1 MFGIETKKGITF
13 CFLVFFAVFCNMRVA
28 ATDRKPHTNDINTLK
43 HYTIMFPAEYD
54 EIRPYSP
61 EELPQIFEELIADPE
76 FKAVIAHAFKD
87 VPFEHIAMAMRA
99 SKSNLEF
106 QKALVYP
113 FVKGVIQ
120 KLSSGLTVSY
130 ENKEHMAHSLC
141 ISNHRDIIMDSAFLC
156 IVFADTVDNTVEIAI
171 GDNLLIR
178 PWIKKLVRVN
188 RSFIVQRSAGIRE
201 MLASSKR
208 LSSYMHYTITE
219 RKQPIWLAQREGRAK
234 DSNDRTQE
242 GLIKMLSMYSRE
254 DIIDALKVLNIAPTT
269 ISYEYD
275 PCDFLKAKEFQQK
288 RDNPEWKKAPQDD
301 LINMQTGMFGYKGGI
316 HYHIADCINDE
327 IDAIDRT
334 LGKNEKTAA
343 VARIIDRHIHKNYK
357 FWPINY
363 YYYELLTGDAR
374 FADKYTAEEKAKL
387 DAYMQG
393 QIEKID
399 LPNRDDDFCRTKILE
414 MYANPVINYLKAT
427 EE

>member
-1 MFGIETKKGITF
+1 MPVP
-13 CFLVFFAVFCNMRVA
+13 L
-28 ATDRKPHTNDINTLK
+28 
-43 HYTIMFPAEYD
+43 
-54 EIRPYSP
+54 
-61 EELPQIFEELIADPE
+61 LPQIFEELIADPE
-76 FKAVIAHAFKD
+76 FQAVMGQAFKD
-87 VPFEHIAMAMRA
+87 VPFEYIAGQMRA
-99 SKSNLEF
+99 SKNNIEF

-120 KLSSGLTVSY
+120 KLSNGLTVSV
-130 ENKEHMAHSLC
+130 ENKVNMEKSLC

-156 IVFADTVDNTVEIAI
+156 IVFIEAVGNTVEIAI

-188 RSFIVQRSAGIRE
+188 RSFIVQRSASIRE

-208 LSSYMHYTITE
+208 LSSYMHHAITE
-219 RKQPIWLAQREGRAK
+219 RQQPIWLAQREGRAK

-242 GLIKMLSMYSRE
+242 GLIKMLSMYSTG

-269 ISYEYD
+269 ISYEFD
-275 PCDFLKAKEFQQK
+275 PCDYLKAKEFQQK

-301 LINMQTGMFGYKGGI
+301 LINMKTGMFGYKGGI

-327 IDAIDRT
+327 IDAIDRS

-343 VARIIDRHIHKNYK
+343 VARIIDKHIHKNYK

-363 YYYELLTGDAR
+363 YFYELLTGDTR
-374 FADKYTAEEKAKL
+374 FANKYTAEDKARL
-387 DAYMQG
+387 DMYLQG
-393 QIEKID
+393 QLEKID
-399 LPNRDDDFCRTKILE
+399 LPDRDDEFCRTKILE
-414 MYANPVINYLKAT
+414 MYANPVINYLKAC

>member
-1 MFGIETKKGITF
+1 MI
-13 CFLVFFAVFCNMRVA
+13 
-28 ATDRKPHTNDINTLK
+28 
-43 HYTIMFPAEYD
+43 PAEFD
-54 EIRPYSP
+54 EIRPYLP
-61 EELPQIFEELIADPE
+61 EELPQVFEELIADPE
-76 FKAVIAHAFKD
+76 FQTAMGYALKD
-87 VPFEHIAMAMRA
+87 IPFENIAAMMRA
-99 SKSNLEF
+99 SKDNLAF
-106 QKALVYP
+106 QLSIVYP
-113 FVKGVIQ
+113 FLKGVLQ

-130 ENKEHMAHSLC
+130 ENKENMAKSLC

-156 IVFADTVDNTVEIAI
+156 VAFIETVNDTVEIAI

-188 RSFIVQRSAGIRE
+188 RSFIVQRSASIRE

-208 LSSYMHYTITE
+208 LSSYMHHAIAE

-242 GLIKMLSMYSRE
+242 GLIKMLSMYSNG
-254 DIIDALKVLNIAPTT
+254 DIVDALKELNIAPTT

-275 PCDFLKAKEFQQK
+275 PCDYLKAKEFQQK

-301 LINMQTGMFGYKGGI
+301 LINMKVGMFGYKGGI

-327 IDAIDRT
+327 IDAIDRS

-343 VARIIDRHIHKNYK
+343 VARIIDKHIHSNYK

-363 YYYELLTGDAR
+363 YFYELLTGDAR

-387 DAYMQG
+387 DAYLQG

-399 LPNRDDDFCRTKILE
+399 LPDRDDAFCRTKILE
-414 MYANPVINYLKAT
+414 MYANPVINYIKAT

>member
-1 MFGIETKKGITF
+1 MI
-13 CFLVFFAVFCNMRVA
+13 
-28 ATDRKPHTNDINTLK
+28 
-43 HYTIMFPAEYD
+43 PAEYD
-54 EIRPYSP
+54 EIRPYLP
-61 EELPQIFEELIADPE
+61 EELPQVFEELIADPE
-76 FKAVIAHAFKD
+76 FQAAMGYAFQGM
-87 VPFEHIAMAMRA
+87 PFEQIAAAMRA
-99 SKSNLEF
+99 SKTNLEF

-113 FVKGVIQ
+113 FIKGVIQ
-120 KLSSGLTVSY
+120 KLSSGITMSY
-130 ENKEHMAHSLC
+130 DNKEHMAKSLC

-156 IVFADTVDNTVEIAI
+156 IVFVETVGNTVEIAI

-188 RSFIVQRSAGIRE
+188 RSFIVQRSASIRE

-208 LSSYMHYTITE
+208 LSSYIHHTITE
-219 RKQPIWLAQREGRAK
+219 RNQPIWIAQREGRAK

-242 GLIKMLSMYSRE
+242 GLIKMFSMYSGG

-275 PCDFLKAKEFQQK
+275 PCDYLKAKEFQQK
-288 RDNPEWKKAPQDD
+288 RDNPEWKKSPMDD
-301 LINMQTGMFGYKGGI
+301 LINMKAGMFGYKGGI

-327 IDAIDRT
+327 IDAIDRS

-343 VARIIDRHIHKNYK
+343 VARIIDKHIHSNYK
-357 FWPINY
+357 FWAINY
-363 YYYELLTGDAR
+363 YFYELLTGDTR
-374 FADKYTAEEKAKL
+374 FADKYTADEKAKL
-387 DAYMQG
+387 DAYLQG
-393 QIEKID
+393 QIAKVD
-399 LPNRDDDFCRTKILE
+399 LPNRDDEFCRTKILE

>member
-1 MFGIETKKGITF
+1 MI
-13 CFLVFFAVFCNMRVA
+13 
-28 ATDRKPHTNDINTLK
+28 
-43 HYTIMFPAEYD
+43 PAEFD
-54 EIRPYSP
+54 EIRPYLP
-61 EELPQIFEELIADPE
+61 EELPQVFEELIADPE
-76 FKAVIAHAFKD
+76 FQTAMGYAFKGM
-87 VPFEHIAMAMRA
+87 PFENIAAAMRA

-113 FVKGVIQ
+113 FMQGVIS

-130 ENKEHMAHSLC
+130 GNKENMAKSLC

-156 IVFADTVDNTVEIAI
+156 VVFVNALDNTVEIAI

-178 PWIKKLVRVN
+178 PWIKKLVRAN
-188 RSFIVQRSAGIRE
+188 RSFIVQRSASIRE

-208 LSSYMHYTITE
+208 LSSYIHHTITQ
-219 RKQPIWLAQREGRAK
+219 RNQPIWLAQREGRAK

-242 GLIKMLSMYSRE
+242 GLIKMLSMYSSG
-254 DIIDALKVLNIAPTT
+254 DIIDALKELNIAPTT

-275 PCDFLKAKEFQQK
+275 PCDYLKAKEFQQK

-301 LINMQTGMFGYKGGI
+301 LINMKTGMFGYKGGI
-316 HYHIADCINDE
+316 HYHIADCINNE
-327 IDAIDRT
+327 IDAIDRS

-363 YYYELLTGDAR
+363 YFYELLTGDTR
-374 FADKYTAEEKAKL
+374 FADKYTVEDKAKL
-387 DAYMQG
+387 DAYLQG
-393 QIEKID
+393 QIQKVD
-399 LPNRDDDFCRTKILE
+399 LENRDDSFCRTKILE
-414 MYANPVINYLKAT
+414 MYANPVINYLKT
-427 EE
+427 ED

>member
-1 MFGIETKKGITF
+1 MQ
-13 CFLVFFAVFCNMRVA
+13 
-28 ATDRKPHTNDINTLK
+28 
-43 HYTIMFPAEYD
+43 TIPAEFND
-54 EIRPYSP
+54 IRPYLP
-61 EELPQIFEELIADPE
+61 EELPQVFEELIADPE
-76 FKAVIAHAFKD
+76 FQAAMSYAFQGM
-87 VPFEHIAMAMRA
+87 PFEQIAGAMRA
-99 SKSNLEF
+99 SKTNLDF

-113 FVKGVIQ
+113 FLKGVIK
-120 KLSSGLTVSY
+120 KLASEFELTY
-130 ENKEHMAHSLC
+130 EKKEELGNALC

-156 IVFADTVDNTVEIAI
+156 ILYVEAIGNTVEIAI

-188 RSFIVQRSAGIRE
+188 RSFIVQRSASIRE

-208 LSSYMHYTITE
+208 LSQYMHHTIAE

-242 GLIKMLSMYSRE
+242 GLIKMLSMYSSG
-254 DIIDALKVLNIAPTT
+254 DIIDALKELNLAPTT

-275 PCDFLKAKEFQQK
+275 PCDYLKAKEFQQK

-301 LINMQTGMFGYKGGI
+301 LINMKAGMFGYKGGI
-316 HYHIADCINDE
+316 HYHISACINDE
-327 IDAIDRT
+327 IDRIDRS

-343 VARIIDRHIHKNYK
+343 VARIIDRHIHSNYK
-357 FWPINY
+357 FWAINY
-363 YYYELLTGDAR
+363 YFYELLTGDTR

-387 DAYMQG
+387 DAYLQG

-399 LPNRDDDFCRTKILE
+399 LPDRDNEFCRTKILE
-414 MYANPVINYLKAT
+414 MYANPVKNYLIAT
-427 EE
+427 EG

>member
-1 MFGIETKKGITF
+1 M
-13 CFLVFFAVFCNMRVA
+13 
-28 ATDRKPHTNDINTLK
+28 
-43 HYTIMFPAEYD
+43 TIPAEFD
-54 EIRPYSP
+54 DIRPYLP
-61 EELPQIFEELIADPE
+61 EELPQVFEELIADPE
-76 FKAVIAHAFKD
+76 FQAAMNYAFQGM
-87 VPFEHIAMAMRA
+87 PFENVAAAMRA
-99 SKSNLEF
+99 SKTNLEF

-113 FVKGVIQ
+113 FMKGVLK
-120 KLSSGLTVSY
+120 KLSGGITISY
-130 ENKEHMAHSLC
+130 GNKENMAKSLC

-156 IVFADTVDNTVEIAI
+156 IVFVETIGNTVEIAI
-171 GDNLLIR
+171 GDNLLIS

-188 RSFIVQRSAGIRE
+188 RSFIVQRSASIRE

-208 LSSYMHYTITE
+208 LSSYMHHTITE
-219 RKQPIWLAQREGRAK
+219 RNQPIWLAQREGRAK

-242 GLIKMLSMYSRE
+242 GLIKMLSMYSSG

-275 PCDFLKAKEFQQK
+275 PCDYLKAKEFQQK

-301 LINMQTGMFGYKGGI
+301 LINMKTGMFGYKGGI

-327 IDAIDRT
+327 IDAIDRS

-343 VARIIDRHIHKNYK
+343 VARIIDRHIHSNYK

-363 YYYELLTGDAR
+363 YFYELMTGDTR
-374 FADKYTAEEKAKL
+374 YADKYTAEERARL
-387 DAYMQG
+387 DAYLQG

-399 LPNRDDDFCRTKILE
+399 LPNRDNGFCRDRIIE
-414 MYANPVINYLKAT
+414 MYANPVVNYIKAT
-427 EE
+427 EV

>member
-1 MFGIETKKGITF
+1 MI
-13 CFLVFFAVFCNMRVA
+13 
-28 ATDRKPHTNDINTLK
+28 PS
-43 HYTIMFPAEYD
+43 EYD
-54 EIRPYSP
+54 EIRPYTP

-76 FKAVIAHAFKD
+76 FQGAMAYAFKGM
-87 VPFEHIAMAMRA
+87 PFENIAAAMRA
-99 SKSNLEF
+99 SKDNVSF

-113 FVKGVIQ
+113 FLQGLLQ
-120 KLSSGLTVSY
+120 KLSSGLTASY
-130 ENKEHMAHSLC
+130 ENKENMAHSLC
-141 ISNHRDIIMDSAFLC
+141 ISNHRDIIMDSAFLSV
-156 IVFADTVDNTVEIAI
+156 VFIENVGNTVEIAI

-188 RSFIVQRSAGIRE
+188 RSFIVQRSASIRE

-242 GLIKMLSMYSRE
+242 GLIKMLSMYSSG

-275 PCDFLKAKEFQQK
+275 PCDYLKAKEFQQK
-288 RDNPEWKKAPQDD
+288 RDNPEHKKSPQDD
-301 LINMQTGMFGYKGGI
+301 LINMQVGMMGYKGGI
-316 HYHIADCINDE
+316 HYHIASCINDE
-327 IDAIDRT
+327 IDAIDRS

-343 VARIIDRHIHKNYK
+343 VARIIDSHIHLNYK

-363 YYYELLTGDAR
+363 YFYELLTGDTR
-374 FADKYTAEEKAKL
+374 FADKYTAEEKARL
-387 DAYMQG
+387 DTYLQG

-399 LPNRDDDFCRTKILE
+399 LPERDNEFCRTKILE
-414 MYANPVINYLKAT
+414 MYANPVINYLKAA
-427 EE
+427 EK

>member
-1 MFGIETKKGITF
+1 
-13 CFLVFFAVFCNMRVA
+13 
-28 ATDRKPHTNDINTLK
+28 
-43 HYTIMFPAEYD
+43 MFPAEYD

-76 FKAVIAHAFKD
+76 FKAVMEQAFKD
-87 VPFEHIAMAMRA
+87 IPFEYIAGQMRA
-99 SKSNLEF
+99 SKDNVEF

-113 FVKGVIQ
+113 FLQGVIK
-120 KLSSGLTVSY
+120 KLSSGLTVSV
-130 ENKEHMAHSLC
+130 ENKENMVKSLC

-156 IVFADTVDNTVEIAI
+156 IVFIETVGNTVEIAI

-188 RSFIVQRSAGIRE
+188 RSFIVKRAPGIRE
-201 MLASSKR
+201 MLAASKT

-219 RKQPIWLAQREGRAK
+219 RQQPIWLAQREGRAK

-242 GLIKMLSMYSRE
+242 GLIKMLSMYSKE
-254 DIIDALKVLNIAPTT
+254 DIVDALKVLNIAPTT
-269 ISYEYD
+269 ISYEFD
-275 PCDFLKAKEFQQK
+275 PCDYLKAKEFQQK
-288 RDNPEWKKAPQDD
+288 RDNPEWKKSPADD
-301 LINMQTGMFGYKGGI
+301 LENMKVGMFGYKGGI

-327 IDAIDRT
+327 IDAIDRS

-343 VARIIDRHIHKNYK
+343 VARIIDKHIHSNYK
-357 FWPINY
+357 FWPVNY
-363 YYYELLTGDAR
+363 YYYELLTGDTR
-374 FADKYTAEEKAKL
+374 FADKYTAEDKAKL
-387 DAYMQG
+387 DGYLQQRISMV
-393 QIEKID
+393 E

-427 EE
+427 K

>member
-1 MFGIETKKGITF
+1 MI
-13 CFLVFFAVFCNMRVA
+13 
-28 ATDRKPHTNDINTLK
+28 
-43 HYTIMFPAEYD
+43 PAEFD
-54 EIRPYSP
+54 EIRPYLP
-61 EELPQIFEELIADPE
+61 EELPQVYEELIADPE
-76 FKAVIAHAFKD
+76 FRAAIGYVFPDI
-87 VPFEHIAMAMRA
+87 PFEHIAATMRA
-99 SKSNLEF
+99 TKNNVEF

-113 FVKGVIQ
+113 FLDGVIK

-130 ENKEHMAHSLC
+130 ENKENMSHSLC

-156 IVFADTVDNTVEIAI
+156 IVFISTIGNTVEIAI

-188 RSFIVQRSAGIRE
+188 RSFIVQRSASIRE

-208 LSSYMHYTITE
+208 LSSYIHYTITE
-219 RKQPIWLAQREGRAK
+219 RQQPIWIAQREGRAK

-242 GLIKMLSMYSRE
+242 GLIKMFSMYSGG

-275 PCDFLKAKEFQQK
+275 PCDYLKAKEFQQK
-288 RDNPEWKKAPQDD
+288 RDNPEHKKSPADD
-301 LINMQTGMFGYKGGI
+301 LTNMKVGMFGYKGGI
-316 HYHIADCINDE
+316 HYHIADCINNE

-343 VARIIDRHIHKNYK
+343 VARIIDKHIHRNYK

-363 YYYELLTGDAR
+363 YYYELLTGDTR
-374 FADKYTAEEKAKL
+374 FADKYTVDDKAKL
-387 DAYMQG
+387 DAYLQG
-393 QIEKID
+393 QIEKVD
-399 LPNRDDDFCRTKILE
+399 LPNRDDEFCRTKILE
-414 MYANPVINYLKAT
+414 MYANPVKNYLEAVK
-427 EE
+427 

>member
-1 MFGIETKKGITF
+1 MI
-13 CFLVFFAVFCNMRVA
+13 
-28 ATDRKPHTNDINTLK
+28 
-43 HYTIMFPAEYD
+43 PAEYD
-54 EIRPYSP
+54 EIRPYVP
-61 EELPQIFEELIADPE
+61 EELPQVFEELIADPE
-76 FKAVIAHAFKD
+76 FQAVMSYAFQGM
-87 VPFEHIAMAMRA
+87 PFEQIAGAIRA
-99 SKSNLEF
+99 SKTNLEF

-113 FVKGVIQ
+113 FVKGIIK
-120 KLSSGLTVSY
+120 KLSTEFTLSY
-130 ENKEHMAHSLC
+130 DNKEQLANALC

-156 IVFADTVDNTVEIAI
+156 ILYVEAIGNTVEIAI

-188 RSFIVQRSAGIRE
+188 RSFIVQRSASIRE

-208 LSSYMHYTITE
+208 LSSYIHYTITE

-242 GLIKMLSMYSRE
+242 GLIKMLSMYSNG
-254 DIIDALKVLNIAPTT
+254 DIIDALKELNLAPTT

-275 PCDFLKAKEFQQK
+275 PCDYLKAKEFLQK
-288 RDNPEWKKAPQDD
+288 RDNPEWKKSPMDD
-301 LINMQTGMFGYKGGI
+301 LVNMKAGMFGFKGGI
-316 HYHIADCINDE
+316 HYHVAACINEE
-327 IDAIDRT
+327 IDTIDRS

-343 VARIIDRHIHKNYK
+343 VARIIDRHIHSNYK

-363 YYYELLTGDAR
+363 YFYELMTGDTR
-374 FADKYTAEEKAKL
+374 FADRYTTEDKAKL
-387 DAYMQG
+387 DAYLQG

-399 LPNRDDDFCRTKILE
+399 LPDRDDEFCRARILE
-414 MYANPVINYLKAT
+414 MYANPVKNYLAAT